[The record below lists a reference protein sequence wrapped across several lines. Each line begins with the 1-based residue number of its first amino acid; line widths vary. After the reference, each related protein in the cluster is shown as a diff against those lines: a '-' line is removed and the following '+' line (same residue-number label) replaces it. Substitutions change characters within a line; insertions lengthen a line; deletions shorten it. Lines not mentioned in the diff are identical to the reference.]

1 MTIPFPFAGEAAALL
16 GALAWS
22 IGSIYFA
29 VAFKK
34 FSPNEAAWYKNACAC
49 IFLFVVSFFASSQ
62 TINFESLSWLA
73 ISGILGLGLG
83 DWLYFLAIAHIGIS
97 RTVIICQAVPALT
110 ALLDWS
116 ILGKHLSGVQLSG
129 VALVILGGIVAE
141 SQRFR
146 TSHSK
151 FDQIGV
157 KAALLCVL
165 LWTISN
171 LTVYKGMQETDPF
184 SGAAIRL
191 LTGALFFGVWF
202 YRKKTLKKQLRFL
215 ISKSAFKLL
224 AIPTFIGT
232 CIGMVLNVSSYKW
245 TSASIA
251 ATLGSTVPLFAIP
264 LSILILKEKPG
275 WTGWVGASIVI
286 IGALLVG
293 YDFSLS

>member
-1 MTIPFPFAGEAAALL
+1 MITPFPFAGEWAALL

-29 VAFKK
+29 IAFKK
-34 FSPNEAAWYKNACAC
+34 FSPNEAAWYKNASAC
-49 IFLFVVSFFASSQ
+49 IFLFVVSFFISSQ
-62 TINFESLSWLA
+62 PINLENLSWLTL
-73 ISGILGLGLG
+73 SGILGLGLG

-110 ALLDWS
+110 ALLDWP
-116 ILGKHLSGVQLSG
+116 IFGKNLSLIQLSG
-129 VALVILGGIVAE
+129 IALVVIGGVIAE

-146 TSHSK
+146 ASRSS

-171 LTVYKGMQETDPF
+171 LTVYQGMKDTDPF
-184 SGAAIRL
+184 TGASIRL
-191 LTGALFFGVWF
+191 FVGALFFGIWF
-202 YRKKTLKKQLRFL
+202 YKKGTLKRNLQLL
-215 ISKSAFKLL
+215 ISKDAFKLL
-224 AIPTFIGT
+224 AFPTFIGT
-232 CIGMVLNVSSYKW
+232 CIGMVMNVSSYKW
-245 TSASIA
+245 TSASVA

-264 LSILILKEKPG
+264 LSILVLKEKPG
-275 WTGWVGASIVI
+275 WTGWLGAGIVI